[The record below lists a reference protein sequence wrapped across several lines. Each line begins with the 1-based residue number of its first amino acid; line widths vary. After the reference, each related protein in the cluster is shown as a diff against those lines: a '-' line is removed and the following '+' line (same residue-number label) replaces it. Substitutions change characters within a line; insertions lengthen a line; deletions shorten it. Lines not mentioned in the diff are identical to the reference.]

1 LNQTE
6 AYTHREIA
14 GGGERN
20 AGKIDIPTM
29 IIHGTDDEVV
39 PYWHGTELY
48 SRASNPYKVRALNA
62 GVRVRSNRQS
72 LIFSL

>member
-1 LNQTE
+1 
-6 AYTHREIA
+6 
-14 GGGERN
+14 
-20 AGKIDIPTM
+20 M

-62 GVRVRSNRQS
+62 VCVYVCVCVRSTHHS
-72 LIFSL
+72 LTFSL